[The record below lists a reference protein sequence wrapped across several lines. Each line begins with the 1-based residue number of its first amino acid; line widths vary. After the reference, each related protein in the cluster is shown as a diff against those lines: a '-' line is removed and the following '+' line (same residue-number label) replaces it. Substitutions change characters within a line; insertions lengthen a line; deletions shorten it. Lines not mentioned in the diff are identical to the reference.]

1 MQASVDVATW
11 NGVVEYSHAVMEA
24 VRVQAVNG
32 FNSFGHGGME
42 IGGVLYGEKR
52 GDVVRVLASQ
62 ELECEHAYG
71 PGFLLSEK
79 DEVRFRELMKPRD
92 GMRAVGWY
100 ASHTRSG
107 VVMSANDC
115 AIMERFFGERGSV
128 ALLMKPTRH
137 GPAEATFYIQGTA
150 EPGPHFTVLVPRAQA
165 RPRPAESQAA
175 AKPPKP
181 APPAPVPAP
190 VPLVAPAP
198 PPRPVLVA
206 AASARP
212 PAPVSVQARLV
223 AAAETASRYAGTA
236 SRYMLPLRWVGIGM
250 ALAALGTWFISWRP
264 EPKASAAARQI
275 GLQVLAVADRQV
287 KVQWDW
293 SSPAVRSASAGTLEI
308 TDGRQKYSLPLSG
321 VQLRSSS
328 LTYSR
333 QTDSVDVRLSLAT
346 GIVESVHMIAPTPPP
361 AAPATETAVVHAA
374 QPKPVE
380 SARPPAQPAKT
391 EKVLAV
397 ATREPEPEP
406 QTTTPLKQFTLITE
420 EPKTTGAALPD
431 PPPVTPATVRAPLMA
446 MVPKL
451 PVPAPAPAPV
461 PAATSATS
469 APAAKTPRSGR
480 MIWTGT
486 LERRGV
492 VEFEG
497 ASATIGSVSGG
508 LPGAPV
514 KLSIYP
520 AEFKEDGL
528 MVYVTDATRHNRT
541 ETPGPMT
548 GWNRLH
554 FVWDPERVKQMSV
567 LEAPNPGNQFSRLV
581 LRNNARSCS
590 VVVVEWKTE

>member
-1 MQASVDVATW
+1 MQATADLAIW
-11 NGVVEYSHAVMEA
+11 NGVVEYSHDVMEE

-52 GDVVRVLASQ
+52 GDVVRILASQ
-62 ELECEHAYG
+62 ELQCEHAYG

-92 GMRAVGWY
+92 GLRCVGWY

-137 GPAEATFYIQGTA
+137 GPAEATFYVQGTA
-150 EPGPHFTVLVPRAQA
+150 EPGPHFTVLVPRAAA
-165 RPRPAESQAA
+165 RPHAVESRPA
-175 AKPPKP
+175 AKPTPP
-181 APPAPVPAP
+181 VTVSVPSPEPAPVPPP
-190 VPLVAPAP
+190 VPVSAM
-198 PPRPVLVA
+198 
-206 AASARP
+206 AASAP
-212 PAPVSVQARLV
+212 PAAPSGPPKVTRTPRVPQS
-223 AAAETASRYAGTA
+223 
-236 SRYMLPLRWVGIGM
+236 YMPALRWVVIGM

-264 EPKASAAARQI
+264 EPKASAAVRQI
-275 GLQVLAVADRQV
+275 GLQVFAIADRQV
-287 KVQWDW
+287 RVQWDW
-293 SSPAVRSASAGTLEI
+293 SSSAVRSAPAGTLEI
-308 TDGRQKYSLPLSG
+308 ADGRQKYSIPLSG

-333 QTDSVDVRLSLAT
+333 QTDSVEVRLALAN
-346 GIVESVHMIAPTPPP
+346 GIAESVHMIAPTPPP
-361 AAPATETAVVHAA
+361 VAAAP
-374 QPKPVE
+374 
-380 SARPPAQPAKT
+380 PA
-391 EKVLAV
+391 AV
-397 ATREPEPEP
+397 AHEAPPKREPEP
-406 QTTTPLKQFTLITE
+406 QTSSRGKTEKVAAVATHEPPPEPAASAPAQTTLPLKRFTLITE
-420 EPKTTGAALPD
+420 SPKSTGVALPD
-431 PPPVTPATVRAPLMA
+431 PPPVTSASVRAPVVA
-446 MVPKL
+446 IASKL
-451 PVPAPAPAPV
+451 PVAAAIPAPV
-461 PAATSATS
+461 PAATSATTV
-469 APAAKTPRSGR
+469 KTPRSGR

-497 ASATIGSVSGG
+497 SSATFGSLSGG

-528 MVYVTDATRHNRT
+528 MVYVTDATRHNRS
-541 ETPGPMT
+541 EAPGPMT

-567 LEAPNPGNQFSRLV
+567 LEAPNAGNQFSRLV